1 MKVRKEYKMKIVGEI
16 ICGYKIADKIW
27 QGATST
33 IYKGLKSTRNA
44 KYGDI
49 VAIKVL
55 HPYRNSKSYI
65 EQFIKEY
72 KIQKSLKHQNIVEVS
87 GFGKEGDI
95 YCIFMEYIEG
105 KSLRLTHQERQIP
118 PENLLSLIIQI
129 GKAISYIHSKKI
141 IHNDIKPEN
150 IIVDKLCECAKLT
163 DFGYAEKLSFFK
175 KHVFT
180 QGGTE
185 NYMAPE
191 RKKGTSDFRTDIY
204 SYGVIIEEFLLKEYG
219 SEELYSIVAK
229 ATDSVSW
236 RRYKSADEIV
246 GALEEIYRELYR

>member
-1 MKVRKEYKMKIVGEI
+1 MKVRKEYKMKVVGEV
-16 ICGYKIADKIW
+16 ICGYKIVDKIW

-33 IYKGLKSTRNA
+33 IYKGLKSTRNG
-44 KYGDI
+44 KYGNI
-49 VAIKVL
+49 VAIKIL
-55 HPYRNSKSYI
+55 HPYRNSHFHI
-65 EQFIKEY
+65 GQFIKEY
-72 KIQKSLKHQNIVEVS
+72 KIQKSLKHPNIVKVF
-87 GFGKEGDI
+87 GFGKEGSI

-105 KSLRLTHQERQIP
+105 KSLRLAQQESQIP
-118 PENLLSLIIQI
+118 PGNLFSLIIQI

-175 KHVFT
+175 KQILT

-191 RKKGTSDFRTDIY
+191 RKKGISNFRTDIY
-204 SYGVIIEEFLLKEYG
+204 SYGVIVEEFLLKEYR

-229 ATDSVSW
+229 ATDPVPGKRFKSV
-236 RRYKSADEIV
+236 DEIV
-246 GALEEIYRELYR
+246 GELEEIYRELY

>member
-1 MKVRKEYKMKIVGEI
+1 MKVRKDYKMKIIGEI

-33 IYKGLKSTRNA
+33 IYKGLKCASSAR
-44 KYGDI
+44 YGNI

-55 HPYRNSKSYI
+55 HPYRNSNSYI

-72 KIQKSLKHQNIVEVS
+72 KIQKSLKHQNIVEVF
-87 GFGKEGDI
+87 GFGREGSI

-105 KSLRLTHQERQIP
+105 KSLRLMHQERQIP
-118 PENLLSLIIQI
+118 PKNLLSIIIQI

-150 IIVDKLCECAKLT
+150 IIVDKLCGCAKLT

-175 KHVFT
+175 KQVFT

-191 RKKGTSDFRTDIY
+191 RKKGISNFTTDIY
-204 SYGVIIEEFLLKEYG
+204 SYGIIIEEFLLKEYG
-219 SEELYSIVAK
+219 DEKLYSIVAK
-229 ATDSVSW
+229 ATDPVSW
-236 RRYKSADEIV
+236 RRLKSVDEIIGV
-246 GALEEIYRELYR
+246 LEDIYRKL

>member
-1 MKVRKEYKMKIVGEI
+1 MKMKVRKDYKMKIIGEI

-33 IYKGLKSTRNA
+33 IYKGLKCTNSAR
-44 KYGDI
+44 YGNI
-49 VAIKVL
+49 VAMKVL
-55 HPYRNSKSYI
+55 HPYRNSNSHI

-72 KIQKSLKHQNIVEVS
+72 KIQKSLKHQNIVKVS
-87 GFGKEGDI
+87 GFGKEGSI

-118 PENLLSLIIQI
+118 PKNLLSLIIQL

-150 IIVDKLCECAKLT
+150 VIVDKLCECAKLT

-175 KHVFT
+175 KQVFT

-191 RKKGTSDFRTDIY
+191 RKKGVSNFTTDIY

-219 SEELYSIVAK
+219 DEKLYSIVAK
-229 ATDSVSW
+229 ATDPVPW
-236 RRYKSADEIV
+236 RRFKSVDEIV
-246 GALEEIYRELYR
+246 EELEKIYRKL